1 MPLRWLGNFLLMEA
15 YYILIVGVLFLLA
28 ISILIVGVSNDAV
41 NFLNSAIG
49 SNAAP
54 FKIILAIAGLGVL
67 VGAVFSNGMMEVARK
82 GIFNP
87 EYFAFNEIMVIFLA
101 VMLTNILLLDFFNT
115 IGLPTSTTV
124 SIVFG
129 ILGAAVAVSIYKV
142 TRADI
147 PLDSVGTFINIESSV
162 LIVVGIFLSVIIAF
176 NVGMIIQWI
185 VRLAFSFNVKKSAK
199 YWTGAWGGFAITAIL
214 YFLLIK
220 GAKGSTLVTSEMLTY
235 IETNTGRILL
245 ISFVGWSLIFQLLSS
260 FTKVNI
266 LRITVL
272 VGTFALAMAF
282 AGNDLV
288 NFIGVP
294 LAGFESFKAFMA
306 SGASDPGGFLME
318 ALREPVNTPI
328 YFLIVAGLIM
338 VLTLR
343 FSKKAKSVI
352 ATTIDLSR
360 QDEGTERF
368 ASTLLARFIV
378 RRSVEF
384 SNGISKITPSAITRF
399 VDHRFDAERARD
411 DKQEKLAFDLVRA
424 SVNLVVASI
433 LIAIGTSL
441 RLPLST
447 TYVTFMVAMGTSLA
461 DGAWGRESAVYR
473 ITGVLTVIGG
483 WFFTAFIAFLA
494 SFLIASL
501 IFFGKLPVILILI
514 ALAIYIVLRTHAFH
528 RKNEENN
535 NAKKIIT
542 ASYEVLKSCDD
553 EVKNS
558 ILKVARMLHLT
569 YTNFFKENHKELKI
583 LRKESKHLSKEIKEI
598 RENIPET
605 LKKFAETELVSGH
618 HYVQV
623 VDYMK
628 EMCNSLMHIV
638 QPAFNHVDNN
648 HPLDKEQADALKDFN
663 DQTGEFFNFIIKLLE
678 TRDFNQLEE
687 LVFRRDALI
696 NLANEIYLH
705 RIKILKKTQKGVKVS
720 ITYMEMLSETKSLLL
735 NVVKLVKAD
744 VNLLEFITS
753 SEDLVEE
760 EVLD

>member
-1 MPLRWLGNFLLMEA
+1 MEA

-28 ISILIVGVSNDAV
+28 ISDLIVGVSNDAV

-49 SNAAP
+49 SKAAP
-54 FKIILAIAGLGVL
+54 FKIILAIAAAGVL

-87 EYFAFNEIMVIFLA
+87 EFFAFKEIMVIFLA
-101 VMLTNILLLDFFNT
+101 VMLTDILLLDFFNT

-124 SIVFG
+124 SIVFE
-129 ILGAAVAVSIYKV
+129 ILGSAVAVSLYKI
-142 TRADI
+142 TRSSEIAYEMSDY
-147 PLDSVGTFINIESSV
+147 INVESSV
-162 LIVVGIFLSVIIAF
+162 MIIVGIFLSVAIAF
-176 NVGMIIQWI
+176 TVGMIIQWI
-185 VRLAFSFNVKKSAK
+185 VRLAFSFNVKKSQK
-199 YWTGAWGGFAITAIL
+199 YWTGVWGGFAITAIL

-220 GAKGSTLVTSEMLTY
+220 GAKGSTLVSADMLSFIKAHT
-235 IETNTGRILL
+235 TKILL
-245 ISFVGWSLIFQLLSS
+245 ISFLGWTVLFQLLTL
-260 FTKVNI
+260 FTRVNI
-266 LRITVL
+266 LKITVL

-306 SGASDPGGFLME
+306 SGSAEPGGFLMS

-328 YFLIVAGLIM
+328 YFLIAAGLIM

-343 FSKKAKSVI
+343 FSKKAKSVT

-360 QDEGTERF
+360 QGEGSERF
-368 ASTLLARFIV
+368 DSSSLARFIV
-378 RRSVEF
+378 RRSVEM
-384 SNGISKITPSAITRF
+384 SNGFAKITPSAVTRF
-399 VDHRFDAERARD
+399 IQNRFDAENNGD
-411 DKQEKLAFDLVRA
+411 EKKAGLAFDLVRA

-441 RLPLST
+441 KLPLST

-483 WFFTAFIAFLA
+483 WFFTAFSAFLA

-514 ALAIYIVLRTHAFH
+514 VLSIFILLRTHAFH
-528 RKNEENN
+528 KKRAEKKEQVDG
-535 NAKKIIT
+535 KIIT

-553 EVKNS
+553 EVKS
-558 ILKVARMLHLT
+558 SVIKVSKILYMT
-569 YTNFFKENHKELKI
+569 YTNLFKEKHKELKN
-583 LRKESKHLSKEIKEI
+583 LRKETKRLSKDIKRI

-605 LKKFAETELVSGH
+605 LQKFKVNELASGH

-628 EMCNSLMHIV
+628 EMSNSLMHVV
-638 QPAFNHVDNN
+638 QPAFNHLDNN
-648 HPLDKEQADALKDFN
+648 HPLDKEQIDTLKNFN
-663 DQTGEFFNFIIKLLE
+663 EKASEFFNFLINILKN
-678 TRDFNQLEE
+678 RNYDNVEE
-687 LVFRRDALI
+687 LVKRRDEMIAM
-696 NLANEIYLH
+696 ANNILLS
-705 RIKILKKTQKGVKVS
+705 RIKFLKKSRKGVKLSV
-720 ITYMEMLSETKSLLL
+720 TYIEMLSETKNLFL
-735 NVVKLVKAD
+735 NAVQLVKAD
-744 VNLLEFITS
+744 ALLQNS
-753 SEDLVEE
+753 LGKSEGDIDLQI
-760 EVLD
+760 LD